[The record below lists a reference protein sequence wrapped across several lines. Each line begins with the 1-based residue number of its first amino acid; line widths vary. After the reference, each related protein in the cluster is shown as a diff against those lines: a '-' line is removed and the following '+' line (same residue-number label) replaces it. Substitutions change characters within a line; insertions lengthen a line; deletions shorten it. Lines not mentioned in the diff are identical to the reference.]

1 MQEEIGATSQSGRL
15 VQSVLMMSETEGL
28 QRNNLQTRS
37 EPKKKPQVRILL
49 IRNVEFR
56 HIIISID

>member
-15 VQSVLMMSETEGL
+15 VQSVLMMSETEAL

-37 EPKKKPQVRILL
+37 EPKKKPQVRIFL
-49 IRNVEFR
+49 ID
-56 HIIISID
+56 IY